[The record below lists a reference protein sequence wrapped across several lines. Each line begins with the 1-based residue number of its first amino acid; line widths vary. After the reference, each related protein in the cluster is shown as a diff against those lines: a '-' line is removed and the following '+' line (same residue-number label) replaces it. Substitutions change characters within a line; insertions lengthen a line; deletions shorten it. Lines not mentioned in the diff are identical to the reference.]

1 MMGLRGSGQLL
12 TPNDSASKIL
22 NKTNYLQKPILNKT
36 PDFIKPPVISII
48 STISTTVLPS

>member
-1 MMGLRGSGQLL
+1 MIGPRGSGQLL
-12 TPNDSASKIL
+12 TPNDSASKFL
-22 NKTNYLQKPILNKT
+22 NKTNYLQKPISNKT